1 MPYTKILPDVD
12 IPTNTPRKKRFFLQ
26 KLAYFLLLFEDIKAV
41 GSFLDNK
48 RVIVVAAPHQ
58 SFKDE
63 YLMILMILALDIK
76 VSYLSAKWTMRKL
89 PNPFSNT
96 KDIDNQGI
104 SWPLGWLQER
114 LFKSFGAIP
123 VDRKEGSGQYDLVIN
138 ELKKIDNFLLIVTPE
153 GRFDAERFRSS
164 FVYLAKELE
173 AEVMPVQID
182 YENRQLKF
190 LPSFDMA
197 GTKDEIIKRMRLK
210 FDGIRGKKKIFRA

>member
-1 MPYTKILPDVD
+1 
-12 IPTNTPRKKRFFLQ
+12 
-26 KLAYFLLLFEDIKAV
+26 
-41 GSFLDNK
+41 
-48 RVIVVAAPHQ
+48 
-58 SFKDE
+58 
-63 YLMILMILALDIK
+63 MILMILALDIK

-89 PNPFSNT
+89 PNPFTNA
-96 KDIDNQGI
+96 KDIDNQGF

-114 LFKSFGAIP
+114 LFKRFGAIP
-123 VDRKEGSGQYDLVIN
+123 VDRKEGSGQYDLVIS

-190 LPSFDMA
+190 LPSFDMT